1 MKLAALILAAA
12 GMCVAAADVSRN
24 YTGTITDAMCS
35 GDHSSMGGTDAAK
48 CTMECV
54 KSMGSKYALQVG
66 KDSYVLSDQKTPEK
80 FAGKKVTV
88 TGTLNNNK
96 ELQVQSIA
104 PAK

>member
-1 MKLAALILAAA
+1 
-12 GMCVAAADVSRN
+12 
-24 YTGTITDAMCS
+24 MCS
-35 GDHSSMGGTDAAK
+35 GDHSSMGSTDAAK
-48 CTMECV
+48 CTLECV

-88 TGTLNNNK
+88 TGILNSNK
-96 ELQVQSIA
+96 ELEVQSIA